1 MNGIEFYETLRAK
14 YSNCGQQLYGNFTF
28 YDWLYKPKNGTFSF
42 RFKTINND
50 PKAIPRNII
59 TAAWEANREINDDW
73 IKENNS
79 NKGFHKDCRL
89 YVLNFL
95 INEYRNLRQ

>member
-1 MNGIEFYETLRAK
+1 MNGNEFYEILRVNYTK
-14 YSNCGQQLYGNFTF
+14 CGKLLYGNFIF
-28 YDWLYKPKNGTFSF
+28 YDWLYKSKDGTFSF
-42 RFKTINND
+42 RFKSIDNE
-50 PKAIPRNII
+50 PKAIPQNII
-59 TAAWEANREINDDW
+59 TAAWEANRKIDDDW